1 MSDYTLS
8 YSRQKK
14 LEEEETILDEE
25 VNKAKVINSFDGT
38 TLDGSLKELNDFVS
52 DGTVRDWI
60 VTHPLMI
67 VPVSFIF
74 MLLTDITIVLLIA
87 IIVSVVTHQQ
97 PNLAMGV
104 ALFLLLLLP
113 SIIISFSI
121 CDKIFVRHDRF
132 EKLKEKTLGSGYEIP
147 KDIIDC
153 PIEIKEELWHR
164 LECGYL
170 FFSYNSNSHTLRYF
184 DKNGEED
191 CVKIT
196 GFVNVL
202 HTVYS
207 SEEFK
212 YFEEQLT
219 NDTMYRI
226 VDILT
231 DKAFKGEKDGN

>member
-1 MSDYTLS
+1 MENYTIS
-8 YSRQKK
+8 YSRQKQ
-14 LEEEETILDEE
+14 LEKEETLLDEE
-25 VNKAKVINSFDGT
+25 VNKTKVVNQFDGT
-38 TLDGSLKELNDFVS
+38 TLEKSLKELDEFVS
-52 DGTVRDWI
+52 DGTIRSWI
-60 VTHPLMI
+60 ISHPIMI
-67 VPVSFIF
+67 IPVALIF
-74 MLLTDITIVLLIA
+74 MLLTDIAIVLLIA

-97 PNLAMGV
+97 PNLAMGG
-104 ALFLLLLLP
+104 ALFLLLLIP

-121 CDKIFVRHDRF
+121 CDEIFVRPNRF
-132 EKLKEKTLGSGYEIP
+132 ERLKEKTLGSGYEIS

-170 FFSYNSNSHTLRYF
+170 FFSYNNSSHILRYY

-196 GFVNVL
+196 GFTNVL
-202 HTVYS
+202 HTAYS

-212 YFEEQLT
+212 YFKEQLT
-219 NDTMYRI
+219 NDTMYKI

-231 DKAFKGEKDGN
+231 DKAFK

>member
-14 LEEEETILDEE
+14 LEEEETSLDEE

-38 TLDGSLKELNDFVS
+38 TLEGSLKELNDFVS

-67 VPVSFIF
+67 VPVSLIF
-74 MLLTDITIVLLIA
+74 MLLIDLAIVLLIA

-97 PNLAMGV
+97 PNLAMGG

-121 CDKIFVRHDRF
+121 CDEIFVRHNRF

-170 FFSYNSNSHTLRYF
+170 FFSYNSNSHTLCYF

-191 CVKIT
+191 CVKVT
-196 GFVNVL
+196 GFTNIL
-202 HTVYS
+202 HTIYS

-212 YFEEQLT
+212 YFKGQLT
-219 NDTMYRI
+219 NDTMYKI

-231 DKAFKGEKDGN
+231 DKAFK

>member
-1 MSDYTLS
+1 MSDYKIS
-8 YSRQKK
+8 YSRQKQ
-14 LEEEETILDEE
+14 LEKEETILDEE

-38 TLDGSLKELNDFVS
+38 TLENSLTELDEFVS

-67 VPVSFIF
+67 VPVSLIF
-74 MLLTDITIVLLIA
+74 MLLTDIAIVLLIV

-97 PNLAMGV
+97 PNLAMGG
-104 ALFLLLLLP
+104 ALFLLLLIP

-121 CDKIFVRHDRF
+121 CEEIFIKQNRF
-132 EKLKEKTLGSGYEIP
+132 ERLKEKTLGSGYEIS

-170 FFSYNSNSHTLRYF
+170 FFSYNNSSHILRYY

-196 GFVNVL
+196 GFTNIL
-202 HTVYS
+202 HTIYS

-212 YFEEQLT
+212 YFKGQLT
-219 NDTMYRI
+219 NDTMYKI

-231 DKAFKGEKDGN
+231 DKAFKE